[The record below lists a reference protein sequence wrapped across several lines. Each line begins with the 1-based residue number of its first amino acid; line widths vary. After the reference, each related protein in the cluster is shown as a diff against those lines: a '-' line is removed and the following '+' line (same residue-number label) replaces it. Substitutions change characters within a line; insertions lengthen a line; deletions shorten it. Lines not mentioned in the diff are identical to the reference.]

1 MPICWAI
8 KFLITFLKSTSK
20 KLLGTMIRCSFDE
33 FFISIRMSK
42 EKLPPWVFYRPLTWL
57 PKRRRLS
64 SNDCHFWTKYD
75 RKVRFPPCERWEI
88 LVFFYFDLNDSNNTN
103 WISKSL
109 NKCFLYK
116 RKREEAFRQGGVGW
130 RRFLLFD
137 RVQYC
142 FWMRLRISIRG
153 RVSPSIR
160 PSACFSIRPSV
171 CPSVCMSR
179 IYFEGQFWM
188 FLSATSHQMASQLL
202 KKMTDASDVPP
213 RYLFSWGLFRHRA
226 YLKIS

>member
-1 MPICWAI
+1 
-8 KFLITFLKSTSK
+8 
-20 KLLGTMIRCSFDE
+20 
-33 FFISIRMSK
+33 
-42 EKLPPWVFYRPLTWL
+42 
-57 PKRRRLS
+57 
-64 SNDCHFWTKYD
+64 
-75 RKVRFPPCERWEI
+75 
-88 LVFFYFDLNDSNNTN
+88 
-103 WISKSL
+103 
-109 NKCFLYK
+109 
-116 RKREEAFRQGGVGW
+116 
-130 RRFLLFD
+130 
-137 RVQYC
+137 
-142 FWMRLRISIRG
+142 MRLRISIRG

-226 YLKIS
+226 YLKISWFTIFSDARCDKENISSRPSDYFEMSSCSLWCVLEYLNVSLSVRPSIHLSICLHVCPSVRSLAHQQNRLELQFQSARCIVLPTRVFF